1 MKQQRIHVL
10 LAVDDEAS
18 GKAIVEAFNQAS
30 YSVKGAMATSPG
42 TLMKGL
48 KTNQWQAVV
57 CNFGNQQFSLQEIS
71 ALIRSSSPRI
81 PLFAFIAAE
90 DYSIENRLTAM
101 KAGAVDL
108 IPKEHPELLSLIIQR
123 ELARLTSSSSKG
135 ASQKNHATE
144 LSEEEALWQQR
155 LESALENNRFI
166 TAFQPIVH
174 LNAEPAEN
182 YEVLLRMLDENDQ
195 EILPGSFISVAEKS
209 GLMLKIDRWI
219 IQHTLT
225 TIKERQQGGATTCFF
240 IKLSQAS
247 LCDDSFPA
255 WLSEAL
261 HQASTPE
268 YSLVFEISEALA
280 LQHNEKTK
288 TLIKHLHQLKCLTAL
303 DHVGSD
309 NSEDITW
316 TNFELDYIKI
326 AGRLIRD
333 VASNEQSQKAVTY
346 IASHAKAH
354 KIKTIAQFVQDTTS
368 LTFLYQRSIN
378 YIQGYYL
385 QRPDIALNYNFS
397 DDE

>member
-57 CNFGNQQFSLQEIS
+57 CHFGNQQFSLQEIS

-123 ELARLTSSSSKG
+123 ELARLTSSSPKG

-155 LESALENNRFI
+155 LKSALENNRFI